1 VLHGFEEEQLLLGS
15 GVPVPLRLQRRRIL
29 FCLSILAI
37 AGGLVVLAARNAS
50 LLPLSALIAFLRKL
64 ASLIPF
70 PAGRSWTESLQLTLV
85 ERQRFYNSM
94 LRPQPLPPVSPLA
107 LLLVE
112 LARRLFRTLVG
123 TGLFLFLLFPLLSQE
138 FRDRLREMKPL
149 AALLAKLKKSL
160 RFWGRFW
167 LRILHWLR
175 LSRRPAVLTVD
186 ETGQADRASRGAR
199 YAVRRLSLR
208 KRVQMGRVQRAFAA
222 LLQWGE
228 AQGIPYR
235 FFYTPQEYAE
245 LLTAAIPAGREQLA
259 IIVEVFEEA
268 IFSTHLILSA
278 RMSGYFQAIRSVRRL
293 YSDRG
298 GREEAPSNS

>member
-1 VLHGFEEEQLLLGS
+1 ML
-15 GVPVPLRLQRRRIL
+15 IT
-29 FCLSILAI
+29 I
-37 AGGLVVLAARNAS
+37 S
-50 LLPLSALIAFLRKL
+50 LL
-64 ASLIPF
+64 
-70 PAGRSWTESLQLTLV
+70 ES
-85 ERQRFYNSM
+85 M
-94 LRPQPLPPVSPLA
+94 
-107 LLLVE
+107 
-112 LARRLFRTLVG
+112 TLVG
-123 TGLFLFLLFPLLSQE
+123 QATSISSDQFQEIIRVLLMPIAWILPMQRAILDFFLHSSSPWVAAGKFLFLLFPLLSQE

-186 ETGQADRASRGAR
+186 ETGQADRASRPVR
-199 YAVRRLSLR
+199 YAARRLSLR
-208 KRVQMGRVQRAFAA
+208 KRVQMSRVQRSFAA

-235 FFYTPQEYAE
+235 FFYTPQEYAG
-245 LLTAAIPAGREQLA
+245 LLTAVIPAGREQLA